1 MRSMSTAGAAP
12 RGVIGAE
19 ETRSA
24 SGLTA
29 KNHTLWASVTA
40 IPTTIPAIASTRAG
54 STSFAA

>member
-1 MRSMSTAGAAP
+1 MRSTSTP
-12 RGVIGAE
+12 GVASCWALGTE
-19 ETRSA
+19 ETVSA

-40 IPTTIPAIASTRAG
+40 IPITIPVIASTRAG